1 MYFTKSRLFSGFL
14 ALIACIFLS
23 SCSRLGWGILLWST
37 EDPPIPSG
45 TVLPVYIRSNIDKVW
60 VVGIPDA
67 FKVGKG
73 SPDKL
78 EIPLS
83 RFELSGSKGKAKK
96 RAQDFAEYAP
106 FYAEN
111 LQDGLPV
118 RDNPDNG
125 ARRVYRLRTGEIIK
139 ILEKV
144 DGNPAISATGDPLPG
159 DWYKV
164 LTSDGT
170 RGYCFSYRL
179 KLFEHHGGAL
189 LAAPVGEEFVSD
201 PDLDMLLA
209 KRWSP
214 ESYAQMVNARRVDI
228 NELERHW
235 GFDPGQDT
243 GIARIYLPDLDRS
256 FAYNGIRSDG
266 EQAWRF
272 EGTSLQMNLRTNT
285 NLVVQ
290 FVESTG
296 GMRTFNFTALP
307 VDIDDLVMQENTRR
321 EGLLA
326 AVYNHGPVFT
336 SNNYGSIIFSENGE
350 FSWTGFDLLVP
361 NVIPQVATGQ
371 GRVSMDLFLTPSFEE
386 LYTGACTFCFTDN
399 FGRERPVYFMYMLD
413 NQGLRLEVAPE
424 YTIEGI
430 TVTRRDVSPVVMY
443 FFRDE
448 MPSLSGSLPG
458 SLPPW

>member
-1 MYFTKSRLFSGFL
+1 MYFKKSRFFHGFL
-14 ALIACIFLS
+14 ILIACLLLP

-60 VVGIPDA
+60 VVGVPDA
-67 FKVGKG
+67 FKADKG
-73 SPDKL
+73 SPDKI

-83 RFELSGSKGKAKK
+83 RFELSGSKGKAEK
-96 RAQDFAEYAP
+96 RAQAFAEYAR

-144 DGNPAISATGDPLPG
+144 DGNPAISATGEPLPG
-159 DWYKV
+159 DWYRV

-179 KLFEHHGGAL
+179 KLFEQYGGAL
-189 LAAPVGEEFVSD
+189 LAAPAGREEFVSD

-214 ESYAQMVNARRVDI
+214 EFYAQMVNSMRIDI
-228 NELERHW
+228 NEFERHW

-243 GIARIYLPDLDRS
+243 GVARIYLPDLDRS
-256 FAYNGIRSDG
+256 FTYTGIRSDG
-266 EQAWRF
+266 ERAWRF
-272 EGTSLQMNLRTNT
+272 EGTSLQMNLRTNSS
-285 NLVVQ
+285 LVVQ

-296 GMRTFNFTALP
+296 GMRTLLFTALP
-307 VDIDDLVMQENTRR
+307 ADIDDLIMQEQTRR

-326 AVYNHGPVFT
+326 AFYNQGPVFT
-336 SNNYGSIIFSENGE
+336 SNNYGSIIFSEDGE

-361 NVIPQVATGQ
+361 NVIPEAATGR

-386 LYTGACTFCFTDN
+386 FYTGACTFHFADN
-399 FGRERPVYFMYMLD
+399 FGREIPVYFMYLLD
-413 NQGLRLEVAPE
+413 NQGLRLEAAPE
-424 YTIEGI
+424 FTIEGI
-430 TVTRRDVSPVVMY
+430 TVTRRAASPVVMY

-448 MPSLSGSLPG
+448 MPLSYPG
-458 SLPPW
+458 SLSPW